1 MVENIILKNLSTSAL
16 LELDVTE
23 TPYYILDTVDWGQI
37 TASHH
42 SYKYVNQVGV
52 TVVSTTL
59 ETRDVEIVGWIIAST
74 EQAMESRKKVL
85 NRFVNPMQFINM
97 QYKQYNLDFKPTT
110 TIKYTASIEENNEV
124 MCKFKINGLAADPLF
139 RDVKESKETAANIIS
154 TFHFP
159 LMINVEDNGLP
170 TIMFGYKQPSLLI
183 NVYNKGDVKTGFRI
197 VFKAKGTLVN
207 PSLLNVSTQK
217 YFKINKTMVAGEEIE
232 VDTVTG
238 EKRVVGRLNG
248 EESNYYKYKDLSSTW
263 LELQVGDN
271 VFRYDADE
279 GMENLEVYVYFSN
292 RYLEVEGCY

>member
-1 MVENIILKNLSTSAL
+1 MVENVKLKNLSTSAL
-16 LELDVTE
+16 LELDVIE

-124 MCKFKINGLAADPLF
+124 ICKFKINGLAADPLF
-139 RDVKESKETAANIIS
+139 KDNKESRETAANTIS
-154 TFHFP
+154 AFHFP
-159 LMINVEDNGLP
+159 LMIDVEDNGLP

-207 PSLLNVSTQK
+207 PSLLNVNTQN

-248 EESNYYKYKDLSSTW
+248 EESNYYRYKDLSSTW

>member
-1 MVENIILKNLSTSAL
+1 MVENIKLKNLSTSAL

-59 ETRDVEIVGWIIAST
+59 ETRDVEIIGWIIAST
-74 EQAMESRKKVL
+74 EQAMENRKKVL
-85 NRFVNPMQFINM
+85 NRFVNPMQFINL

-139 RDVKESKETAANIIS
+139 RDNNETKETAAKVFG

-159 LMINVEDNGLP
+159 LMINVRDNGLP

-183 NVYNKGDVKTGFRI
+183 NVYNNGDVKTGFRI

-207 PSLLNVSTQK
+207 PSLLNVVTQQ

-238 EKRVVGRLNG
+238 EKRVIGKEGG

-271 VFRYDADE
+271 IFRYDADE
-279 GMENLEVYVYFSN
+279 GMDNLEVYIYFSN